1 MKKTATSKILAI
13 SILIA
18 DVLLSAAT
26 LGLCY
31 LAIIYN
37 FSGSLPFLTA
47 LIGLFQIATGYVLG
61 KYFDKSKA
69 ENTKGGIIYDT
80 AVITTDVS
88 ERDC

>member
-1 MKKTATSKILAI
+1 MKPAMSKVIAI
-13 SILIA
+13 IILIA
-18 DVLLSAAT
+18 DVGLSAAT

-31 LAIIYN
+31 LAIINNY
-37 FSGSLPFLTA
+37 SGSLPFLTA
-47 LIGLFQIATGYVLG
+47 LIGMFQAATGYVLG

-80 AVITTDVS
+80 AINT